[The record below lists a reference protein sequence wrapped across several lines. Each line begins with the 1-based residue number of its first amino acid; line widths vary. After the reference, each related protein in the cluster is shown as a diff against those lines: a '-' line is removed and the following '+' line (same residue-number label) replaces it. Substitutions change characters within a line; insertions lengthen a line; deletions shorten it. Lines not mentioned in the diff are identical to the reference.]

1 MREELKMERSA
12 KFDIVVYGATGY
24 TGQLVAEYLA
34 THYKG
39 DAQLKWAMAGR
50 SIDKLKSVRDAIG
63 APADTP
69 LIVAH
74 SSDISSLKAMIDAT
88 RLIISTVGPYQ
99 FYGSDLLTA
108 CASSGTDYIDLCGEP
123 VWMRQMIDA
132 HEATARASG
141 ARILFSC
148 GFDSLPFELGV
159 FFCEERAKKAW
170 GAPAPRVKGRI
181 RNGTLSLSGGT
192 YASSKAN
199 FTAATKDLSL
209 VAMLKDPFVL
219 TPGFEGP
226 KQPPGNRPI
235 FDEDLNSWS
244 APFPMSTINTRNVHR
259 SNMLM
264 GFPYGTD
271 FVYDEMIS
279 TGAGEQGQSNAKQ
292 VMAATNKMS
301 GGEGPKPGEGP
312 SKEERDNG
320 SYDILFVGLGANG
333 KQVRVAVGGDCEP
346 GYASTA
352 KMIAECAI
360 CLLRDAPDVPAGI
373 WTPGAAM
380 QHRLIKRLID
390 HAGITFAVEE

>member
-1 MREELKMERSA
+1 MKSQA

-24 TGQLVAEYLA
+24 TGRLVAEYLA

-39 DAQLKWAMAGR
+39 DPQLKWAMAGR

-69 LIVAH
+69 LIVAD
-74 SSDISSLKAMIDAT
+74 SSDISSLKPMIDAT

-99 FYGSDLLTA
+99 FYGSDLLSA
-108 CASSGTDYIDLCGEP
+108 CVSSGTDYIDLCGEP

-279 TGAGEQGQSNAKQ
+279 TGAGDQGQANAKQ
-292 VMAATNKMS
+292 VMAATNKMT

-312 SKEERDNG
+312 SKQERDNG
-320 SYDILFVGLGANG
+320 SYDILFLGLGANG

-380 QHRLIKRLID
+380 QHRLIKRLVD

>member
-1 MREELKMERSA
+1 MRSQA
-12 KFDIVVYGATGY
+12 KFDVVVYGATGY
-24 TGQLVAEYLA
+24 TGRLVAEYIA

-39 DAQLKWAMAGR
+39 DPQLKWAMAGR
-50 SIDKLKSVRDAIG
+50 SIDKLKSVRDAID

-69 LIVAH
+69 LIVAD
-74 SSDISSLKAMIDAT
+74 SSDISSLKPMIDAT
-88 RLIISTVGPYQ
+88 GLIISTVGPYQ
-99 FYGSDLLTA
+99 FYGSDLLSA
-108 CASSGTDYIDLCGEP
+108 CVSSGTDYIDLCGEP

-279 TGAGEQGQSNAKQ
+279 TGAGEQGQANAKQ

-320 SYDILFVGLGANG
+320 SYDILFLGLGANG

-380 QHRLIKRLID
+380 QHRLIKRLVD